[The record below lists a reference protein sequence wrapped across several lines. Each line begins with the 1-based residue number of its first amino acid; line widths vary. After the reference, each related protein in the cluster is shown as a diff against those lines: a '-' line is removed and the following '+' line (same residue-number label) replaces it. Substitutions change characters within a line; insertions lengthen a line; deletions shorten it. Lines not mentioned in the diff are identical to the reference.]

1 MKDRLIDLIQK
12 SVNGCARHW
21 AEIIADYLLKNGV
34 ILPPCK
40 VGDTVYYLKRN
51 YHTHME
57 KVTSGKVE
65 GITITPNGICLYVDT
80 HANKLPYGKRVFLT
94 SEKAEQALKKGRES
108 NEL

>member
-1 MKDRLIDLIQK
+1 MRDKLIELLDEFYYTIA
-12 SVNGCARHW
+12 SITRDDIENITRH
-21 AEIIADYLLKNGV
+21 LLENGV
-34 ILPPCK
+34 IVPPCK

-94 SEKAEQALKKGRES
+94 SEEAEQALKGGAE
-108 NEL
+108 